1 MIFFFNFSLQLFI
14 RFKNGTFIGMIAE
27 VGNGLVDASATGFAS
42 TYERSEIVDFAPM
55 IDTSEQRVIIKTPN
69 KSDYISYLIRN
80 LYFKSENL
88 LFITNSEKHFFS
100 IFKFIMAFSINIHHL
115 HCTFIDNEFLLTTKE
130 WC

>member
-1 MIFFFNFSLQLFI
+1 
-14 RFKNGTFIGMIAE
+14 MIAE

-80 LYFKSENL
+80 LYFKYENL
-88 LFITNSEKHFFS
+88 LSLLIFLKKNHFLFI
-100 IFKFIMAFSINIHHL
+100 IFKFIMAISINIHYF
-115 HCTFIDNEFLLTTKE
+115 HCTFIDNEFLLSTKE
-130 WC
+130 

>member
-1 MIFFFNFSLQLFI
+1 
-14 RFKNGTFIGMIAE
+14 MIAE

-80 LYFKSENL
+80 SYFKSENL
-88 LFITNSEKHFFS
+88 LFITNFEKHFFQH
-100 IFKFIMAFSINIHHL
+100 FQIHHGFFYQHSL
-115 HCTFIDNEFLLTTKE
+115 FSLYFY
-130 WC
+130 